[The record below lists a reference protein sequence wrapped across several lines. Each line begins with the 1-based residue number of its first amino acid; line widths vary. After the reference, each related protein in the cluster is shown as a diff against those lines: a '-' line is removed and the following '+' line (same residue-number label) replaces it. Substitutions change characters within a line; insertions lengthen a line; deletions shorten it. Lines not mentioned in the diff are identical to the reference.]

1 MTEDEKQLMKERLIA
16 EFRKIRDDPN
26 ATPRARKH
34 ADTLLKKVGGDSLA
48 EKRKEN
54 GA

>member
-1 MTEDEKQLMKERLIA
+1 MTENERELMKERIIEEL
-16 EFRKIRDDPN
+16 RKIRDDPN

-34 ADTLLKKVGGDSLA
+34 ADTLLKKFGGDSLA
-48 EKRKEN
+48 EKREEN

>member
-1 MTEDEKQLMKERLIA
+1 MAENERKLTKERIIEELRI
-16 EFRKIRDDPN
+16 IRDDSN
-26 ATPRARKH
+26 APPKARKR
-34 ADTLLKKVGGDSLA
+34 ADSLLKKFGGDSLA